1 GEGAYRNE
9 EKKIIFLIINRLEE
23 AKVKSMV
30 DEIDPEAFL
39 AVGHINDVK
48 GMHFNKKKLH

>member
-1 GEGAYRNE
+1 M
-9 EKKIIFLIINRLEE
+9 IFLIINRLEE